1 MNHSTKGSSK
11 LKMGMTLFILLL
23 TSAGAGV
30 YADVTPNSITSNTA
44 VLNNEWCRP
53 KASEKKESA
62 LSLHPVKSDA
72 EKSETSRHS
81 LRRLHNKKQTEAQ
94 EFSNTKRE
102 QLHSP
107 SDSNKKKVLVMLL
120 LWSTKP

>member
-11 LKMGMTLFILLL
+11 LKMGITAFILLL

-30 YADVTPNSITSNTA
+30 HADVEPNDITSNTA
-44 VLNNEWCRP
+44 VADSEWRQP
-53 KASEKKESA
+53 KASEKKEQA
-62 LSLHPVKSDA
+62 ISLHPVKSDA
-72 EKSETSRHS
+72 KKSETSRHS

-94 EFSNTKRE
+94 ESSNTKRE
-102 QLHSP
+102 QLHSL